1 MLNQTAAGITTWTQT
16 AVFARSRLPA
26 RAPPSRRRQKG
37 VKEGVILI
45 PVALLKIRVKQL
57 VKEGKATLTVGGDD
71 DTSEIVLIPI
81 KEIHGIF

>member
-1 MLNQTAAGITTWTQT
+1 M
-16 AVFARSRLPA
+16 
-26 RAPPSRRRQKG
+26 
-37 VKEGVILI
+37 I

-57 VKEGKATLTVGGDD
+57 VKEGKATLTVGGDN